1 MNKTFLILSFL
12 FSLNFQKYANETLD
26 KINLVIYYLEGRNFD
41 KIEKDRLFEFI
52 DLKLNDEKFVLTAF
66 VNYNNNLK
74 ILHFNDDKLLNV
86 NKEFLKDTIY
96 KYSLEHSLKNEFD
109 KIEPS
114 QISILEQ
121 YKKIYDRY
129 IINSSDSKLTL
140 YNFISISDPSKL
152 TENSSSLIPILNQ
165 IKLLSMVKSENNSI
179 QYIISDNKKTA
190 FSPTASKM
198 IEEKIKILNQN
209 NKYEIFYK

>member
-1 MNKTFLILSFL
+1 LLFL
-12 FSLNFQKYANETLD
+12 FSLNFQKFATETPVN
-26 KINLVIYYLEGRNFD
+26 INFVLYFLEGKNFD
-41 KIEKDRLFEFI
+41 KKEKDLLFEFI
-52 DLKLNDEKFVLTAF
+52 DSKLNDEKFVLTAF

-74 ILHFNDDKLLNV
+74 ILHFNDNKLLNV
-86 NKEFLKDTIY
+86 NKEFLKDSIY
-96 KYSLEHSLKNEFD
+96 KYSLEHSLKNVFD

-121 YKKIYDRY
+121 YKEIYDNY
-129 IINSSDSKLTL
+129 ILNSSDSKLIL
-140 YNFISISDPSKL
+140 YNFISTSDPSKL

-165 IKLLSMVKSENNSI
+165 LKLLSMVKSENYSI
-179 QYIISDNKKTA
+179 QYIISDNKKTT
-190 FSPTASKM
+190 FSPTASKI

>member
-1 MNKTFLILSFL
+1 MSFL